1 MIFLNFSMLFL
12 LFLKIS
18 KTNFY
23 LFFKNCSLFNFIFLS
38 ENREQGQTVLWILKK
53 YFLFL
58 KIKNNFLFLK
68 IKN

>member
-38 ENREQGQTVLWILKK
+38 ENREQGQTVLWI
-53 YFLFL
+53 
-58 KIKNNFLFLK
+58 
-68 IKN
+68 